1 MWNDDTIYF
10 LNGVEDIE
18 SCTKHLRT
26 CLLCWKLKI
35 LMWDN
40 HIEEEEWC

>member
-1 MWNDDTIYF
+1 MWNDDTKN
-10 LNGVEDIE
+10 LKNGVEDIE
-18 SCTKHLRT
+18 SCTKHIRA

-40 HIEEEEWC
+40 HIKEEEWC